1 MHCNEP
7 VALGTR
13 DVCVGRAAQW
23 WDVQLTSCIEIE
35 GRAAGSNGVY
45 VPADSAARTSG
56 TPAVAVDS
64 TVAKVAVQ
72 LSVKRIQR
80 WQL

>member
-13 DVCVGRAAQW
+13 VVCFGPGAVVGRI
-23 WDVQLTSCIEIE
+23 TSSIEIE
-35 GRAAGSNGVY
+35 GRAAGSNRVY
-45 VPADSAARTSG
+45 VPADSPARASG
-56 TPAVAVDS
+56 TTAVAVDS

-72 LSVKRIQR
+72 LPVKRMQ
-80 WQL
+80 

>member
-13 DVCVGRAAQW
+13 VVCFGPGAVVGRI
-23 WDVQLTSCIEIE
+23 TSSIEIE
-35 GRAAGSNGVY
+35 GRAAGSNGAY
-45 VPADSAARTSG
+45 VPADSAARASG
-56 TPAVAVDS
+56 TTAVAVDS

-72 LSVKRIQR
+72 LPVKRMQ
-80 WQL
+80 